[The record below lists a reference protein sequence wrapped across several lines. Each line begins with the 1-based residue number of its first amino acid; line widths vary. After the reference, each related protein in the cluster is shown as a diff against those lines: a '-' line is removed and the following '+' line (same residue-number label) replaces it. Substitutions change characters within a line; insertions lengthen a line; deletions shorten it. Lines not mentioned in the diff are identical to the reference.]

1 MQQLRIEENRAKHKW
16 TNSELVFRVLWALV
30 QPLFRFSPRPFW
42 GWRRSLLRLFGAR
55 VGIEAHIYPTV
66 RITIPW
72 NLDLGAHCAVGDRA
86 ILYALGQITIGDR
99 ATVSQGSHLCA
110 GTHDLTDQ
118 ARALLKP
125 PISIGADAWVC
136 ADAFVGPGVSIG
148 SGAIV
153 GARAVTI
160 RDVPDNT
167 TVVGNP
173 ARSIGINKK

>member
-1 MQQLRIEENRAKHKW
+1 MQQLEIEANRAKPKW
-16 TNSELVFRVLWALV
+16 TNTELVFRVLWALV

-42 GWRRSLLRLFGAR
+42 GWRRGLLRLFGAR

-72 NLDLGAHCAVGDRA
+72 NLDLGAQCAVGDRA

-99 ATVSQGSHLCA
+99 ATVSQGAHLCA
-110 GTHDLTDQ
+110 GTHNLTDP

-125 PISIGADAWVC
+125 PIRVGADAWVC
-136 ADAFVGPGVSIG
+136 ADAFVGPGVTIG
-148 SGAIV
+148 SGAVV
-153 GARAVTI
+153 GARAVTM
-160 RDVPDNT
+160 RNVPDNA

-173 ARSIGINKK
+173 ARRIRENKT